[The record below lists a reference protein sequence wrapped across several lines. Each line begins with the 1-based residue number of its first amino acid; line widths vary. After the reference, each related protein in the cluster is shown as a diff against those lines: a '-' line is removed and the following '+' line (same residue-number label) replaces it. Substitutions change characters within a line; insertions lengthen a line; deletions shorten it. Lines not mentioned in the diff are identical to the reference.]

1 MSEPRPDPAGTRRR
15 LAAGRPRNLAVQ
27 AVLLMGAWLILSG
40 HYDLLHL
47 LYGAGSVALVL
58 WLGQRLHRE
67 PLADA
72 AGESSIRVGRLL
84 LYLPWLLWQIIAS
97 GAYVAKVVLSP
108 RLDIRPR
115 ILRFRSEQPGVMPKV
130 ILGNSITLTPGT
142 LTLDIRGSEFT
153 IHALTEATAAGLAS
167 GAMQAWTASLYR
179 PDCPRESLC
188 ADVEHITEPERLR
201 HA

>member
-15 LAAGRPRNLAVQ
+15 LAAGRLRNLAVQ
-27 AVLLMGAWLILSG
+27 AILLMGAWLILSG
-40 HYDLLHL
+40 HYDLLHV
-47 LYGAGSVALVL
+47 LYGVGSVVLVL
-58 WLGQRLHRE
+58 WLGQRLDRE

-142 LTLDIRGSEFT
+142 LTLDIRGSVFT

-167 GAMQAWTASLYR
+167 GEMQAWTASLYR
-179 PDCPRESLC
+179 PDCPRDSLC
-188 ADVEHITEPERLR
+188 ADVAHVTDPEGLR